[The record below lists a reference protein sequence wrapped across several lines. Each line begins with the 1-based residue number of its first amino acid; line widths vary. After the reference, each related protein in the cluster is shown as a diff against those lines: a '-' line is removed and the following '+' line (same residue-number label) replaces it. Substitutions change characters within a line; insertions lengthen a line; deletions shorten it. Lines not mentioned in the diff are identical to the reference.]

1 LQGKTEK
8 YQEKYRECMST
19 NDIEQRILQTIDNL
33 QQLKDINSILDTVLL
48 EARKLANADA
58 GTIFLAT
65 QSGLTFNYVQ
75 TDSLSVRNDVIASHY
90 RYYTIPID
98 KSSIVGYCASTG
110 QQVSISDAYNLPAEV
125 PFSFNSFF
133 DRKTGYH
140 TKSVFALPLLTLGNN
155 LVGVMELI
163 NSLDENN
170 EPIDFSP
177 QIKQY
182 VSRFAGYAAAA
193 IERAKWNQELILR
206 MIRMAELR
214 DPGETTAHVQRVSA
228 ISAEIYLQ
236 WARNKGIDPFEA
248 NQYCDL
254 LRPAAML
261 HDVGKIGIP
270 DEILRKPGKL
280 SNDEF
285 ELIKL
290 HTIYGANLFESTTS
304 DLDHMCREIA
314 LNHHERWDGTGYPG
328 HYSGCIVLYDKNK
341 VPKKG
346 EDIPLSARVV
356 ALADVFDALAN
367 KRVYKK
373 AWEMEEIYE
382 LFQEESGKHFDPELV
397 EAFFQVT
404 NMIEAIQER
413 FKDIPTSNNIKSPS
427 AGMLKNPNLVREQQL
442 ACGCPDDII
451 KEVKHIISQVC
462 TDYDYDFLDLAYR
475 NIQKIFH
482 GRFPGYKASN
492 TSYHNLDHTMAV
504 TLALMRIVHGMHV
517 NGKRFKPQI
526 IECGLIGSLF
536 HDTGLIQRN
545 SDQEGTGAK
554 YTKFH
559 EERSILFVQEYL
571 NSVGR
576 SEEMSRHCSQ
586 MIQCTKLSL
595 SPGDL
600 LFDSEEVRLMGY
612 ILGTAD
618 IIAQMADRVYLERLP
633 LLFEELKEG
642 GIPGYEST
650 VDIFKQTVTFFREV
664 IHKRLFQDFEG
675 IVDTVRFHFQE
686 RWKIDQNL
694 YTKAIENNINYIEF
708 LNKTYPEDK
717 NFYRKYLRRQV
728 NY

>member
-1 LQGKTEK
+1 
-8 YQEKYRECMST
+8 MSK
-19 NDIEQRILQTIDNL
+19 NDIEQDILQTIDSL
-33 QQLKDINSILDTVLL
+33 QQLKDINSILDNVLL
-48 EARKLANADA
+48 EARRIANADA

-75 TDSLSVRNDVIASHY
+75 SNRPAFKNDVVASHY

-98 KSSIVGYCASTG
+98 KTSIVGYCATTG
-110 QQVSISDAYNLPAEV
+110 KQVTINDAYDINEDV

-133 DRKTGYH
+133 DRKTGYR

-163 NSLDENN
+163 NALDDDGNPKEFDEN
-170 EPIDFSP
+170 
-177 QIKQY
+177 IKKY
-182 VSRFAGYAAAA
+182 ISRFASYAAAA
-193 IERAKWNQELILR
+193 IERGKWNQELILR

-214 DPGETTAHVQRVSA
+214 DPGETAAHVQRVSA
-228 ISAEIYLQ
+228 ISAEIYMQ
-236 WARNKGIDPFEA
+236 WAKKNQVDPFMA
-248 NQYCDL
+248 KQFCDI

-270 DEILRKPGKL
+270 DEILKKPGRL
-280 SNDEF
+280 NNDEF

-304 DLDHMCREIA
+304 DLDNMCREIA

-328 HYSGCIVLYDKNK
+328 HYSGCIVLFDKK
-341 VPKKG
+341 KKPKKG
-346 EDIPLSARVV
+346 EDIPLSARIV
-356 ALADVFDALAN
+356 ALADVYDALAN

-373 AWEMEEIYE
+373 PWKQEEIYE
-382 LFQEESGKHFDPELV
+382 LFKEESGRHFDPALV
-397 EAFFQVT
+397 EAFFAVT
-404 NMIEAIQER
+404 EVIEAIQER
-413 FKDIPTSNNIKSPS
+413 YKDIPASTNIKSPS
-427 AGMLKNPNLVREQQL
+427 AGMLKNPNLVKEQQL

-451 KEVKHIISQVC
+451 KEVKYLVSIVVEE
-462 TDYDYDFLDLAYR
+462 YDYDFLELAYQSIR
-475 NIQKIFH
+475 KIFH

-504 TLALMRIVHGMHV
+504 TLALMRLIHGMHV
-517 NGKRFKPQI
+517 EGARFKPEM
-526 IECGLIGSLF
+526 IECGLIAALF

-576 SEEMSRHCSQ
+576 SDDMSRRCSQ
-586 MIQCTKLSL
+586 MIQCTKLSH
-595 SPGDL
+595 SPKDL
-600 LFDSEEVRLMGY
+600 VFDTEEVKAMGH
-612 ILGTAD
+612 ILGTGD

-633 LLFEELKEG
+633 LLFDELKEG
-642 GIPGYEST
+642 GIPGYET
-650 VDIFKQTVTFFREV
+650 TDDIFKQTAAFFRNV
-664 IHKRLFQDFEG
+664 IKTRLYGDFNG
-675 IVDTVRFHFQE
+675 IVDSARLHFKE

-694 YTKAIENNINYIEF
+694 YTMAIENNINYIEY
-708 LNKTYPEDK
+708 LNKTYPDDK
-717 NFYRKYLRRQV
+717 DFYRQHLRRQI

>member
-1 LQGKTEK
+1 
-8 YQEKYRECMST
+8 MSKD
-19 NDIEQRILQTIDNL
+19 DIEKSILQTIDDL

-48 EARKLANADA
+48 EARKISNADA

-75 TDSLSVRNDVIASHY
+75 TTSLSVKTDVVASHY

-98 KSSIVGYCASTG
+98 KSSIVGYCAHTG
-110 QQVSISDAYNLPAEV
+110 QQVTIEDAYELPEDL

-133 DRKTGYH
+133 DRKTGYR

-163 NSLDENN
+163 NSLDENQN
-170 EPIDFSP
+170 PVEFAPD
-177 QIKQY
+177 IKKY

-193 IERAKWNQELILR
+193 IERAQWNQELILR

-214 DPGETTAHVQRVSA
+214 DPGETSAHVQRVSA
-228 ISAEIYLQ
+228 ISAEIYKQ
-236 WARNKGIDPFEA
+236 YAKNRNIDPFEA
-248 NQYCDL
+248 SRYCDL

-270 DEILRKPGKL
+270 DEILKKPGRL
-280 SNDEF
+280 DNDEF
-285 ELIKL
+285 ELIKM
-290 HTIYGANLFESTTS
+290 HTIYGANLFETNTS
-304 DLDHMCREIA
+304 DLDNLSREIA

-328 HYSGCIVLYDKNK
+328 HYSGCIVLFDKNK
-341 VPKKG
+341 KPKKG
-346 EDIPLSARVV
+346 EDIPLSARIV
-356 ALADVFDALAN
+356 AIADVFDALSN

-373 AWEMEEIYE
+373 AWTMEEIFE
-382 LFQEESGKHFDPELV
+382 LFKEESGKHFDPELI
-397 EAFFQVT
+397 ETFFQIT
-404 NMIEAIQER
+404 DIIEAIQER
-413 FKDIPTSNNIKSPS
+413 FKDVPSSANIKSPS
-427 AGMLKNPNLVREQQL
+427 ADMLKNPNLVQEQQL

-451 KEVKHIISQVC
+451 KEVKFLVSIAV
-462 TDYDYDFLDLAYR
+462 DNYDYDFLDLAYR

-504 TLALMRIVHGMHV
+504 TLALVRLIHGMHV
-517 NGKRFKPQI
+517 NGYIFDSKI
-526 IECGLIGSLF
+526 VECGLIAALF

-545 SDQEGTGAK
+545 SDQDGTGAK

-576 SEEMSRHCSQ
+576 SDEMSRKCSQ

-595 SPGDL
+595 SPTDL
-600 LFDSEEVRLMGY
+600 VFDSEEVKEMGY

-633 LLFEELKEG
+633 LLFDELKEG

-650 VDIFKQTVTFFREV
+650 VDIFKQTVTFFQEV
-664 IHKRLFQDFEG
+664 IHTRLYNDFEG
-675 IVDTVRFHFQE
+675 IVDHMRSHFNE

-694 YTKAIENNINYIEF
+694 YMKAIENNIYYIEY

-717 NFYRKYLRRQV
+717 NFYRQYLRRQV

>member
-1 LQGKTEK
+1 
-8 YQEKYRECMST
+8 MSKD
-19 NDIEQRILQTIDNL
+19 DIEKSILQTIDNL

-48 EARKLANADA
+48 EARKIAHADA

-75 TDSLSVRNDVIASHY
+75 TNNPPIKNDVVASHY

-98 KSSIVGYCASTG
+98 KTSIVGYCATTG
-110 QQVSISDAYNLPAEV
+110 KQVTINDAYDLPDDV

-133 DRKTGYH
+133 DRKTGYR

-163 NSLDENN
+163 NSMDDN
-170 EPIDFSP
+170 ECPIEFSP
-177 QIKQY
+177 EIKQY

-214 DPGETTAHVQRVSA
+214 DPGETAAHVQRVSA
-228 ISAEIYLQ
+228 ISAEIYTQ
-236 WARNKGIDPFEA
+236 WAKNKKIDPFEA
-248 NQYCDL
+248 NQFCDL

-270 DEILRKPGKL
+270 DEILKKPGKL
-280 SNDEF
+280 TNDEF

-290 HTIYGANLFESTTS
+290 HTIYGANLFESNTS
-304 DLDHMCREIA
+304 DLDNMCREIT

-328 HYSGCIVLYDKNK
+328 HYSGCIVLYDENK
-341 VPKKG
+341 KPKKA

-356 ALADVFDALAN
+356 AVADVFDALAN

-373 AWEMEEIYE
+373 AWTMKEIYE
-382 LFQEESGKHFDPELV
+382 LFQDEAGKHFDPELV
-397 EAFFQVT
+397 EAFFQITEVV
-404 NMIEAIQER
+404 EAVQER
-413 FKDIPTSNNIKSPS
+413 FKDIPSSASITTPS

-442 ACGCPDDII
+442 ACGCPDDIF
-451 KEVKHIISQVC
+451 KEVKFLTSLVVK
-462 TDYDYDFLDLAYR
+462 DYDYDFIDLAYR

-504 TLALMRIVHGMHV
+504 TLAMVRLIHGKFL
-517 NGKRFKPQI
+517 GGTKFTSRI
-526 IECGLIGSLF
+526 IECGLIAAFF
-536 HDTGLIQRN
+536 HDTGLIQRH
-545 SDQEGTGAK
+545 SDQDGTGAK

-576 SEEMSRHCSQ
+576 SDEMSRHCSQ
-586 MIQCTKLSL
+586 MIQCTKLSM
-595 SPGDL
+595 SPKEL
-600 LFDSEEVRLMGY
+600 LFDTDEIKLMGY

-642 GIPGYEST
+642 GVPGYDST
-650 VDIFKQTVTFFREV
+650 VDIFKQTTTFFKDIIR
-664 IHKRLFQDFEG
+664 KRLFDDFDA
-675 IVDTVRFHFQE
+675 IVDSVCAHFQE

-694 YTKAIENNINYIEF
+694 YTNAIESNINYIEF

-717 NFYRKYLRRQV
+717 DFYRQFLRRQV

>member
-1 LQGKTEK
+1 
-8 YQEKYRECMST
+8 MSKD
-19 NDIEQRILQTIDNL
+19 DIEKSILQTIDDL

-48 EARKLANADA
+48 EARKIANADA

-75 TDSLSVRNDVIASHY
+75 TNSLSVKNDIVASHY
-90 RYYTIPID
+90 RYYAIPID
-98 KSSIVGYCASTG
+98 KTSIVGYCASTG
-110 QQVSISDAYNLPAEV
+110 QHVTISDAYKLSEDL

-133 DRKTGYH
+133 DRKTGYR
-140 TKSVFALPLLTLGNN
+140 TRSVFALPLLTLGNN

-163 NSLDENN
+163 NAFDDQGN
-170 EPIDFSP
+170 PVDFSP
-177 QIKQY
+177 EIKKY
-182 VSRFAGYAAAA
+182 ISKFASYAAAA

-228 ISAEIYLQ
+228 ISAEIYTQ
-236 WARNKGIDPFEA
+236 WAKNKKIDSFEA
-248 NQYCDL
+248 NQFCDL

-270 DEILRKPGKL
+270 DEILKKPGKL

-290 HTIYGANLFESTTS
+290 HTIYGANLFDSTTS
-304 DLDHMCREIA
+304 DLDKMCYEIT
-314 LNHHERWDGTGYPG
+314 LNHHERWDGDGYPG
-328 HYSGCIVLYDKNK
+328 HYSGCIVLYDKNNT
-341 VPKKG
+341 PKKG
-346 EDIPLSARVV
+346 DEIPLSARVV

-373 AWEMEEIYE
+373 AWALDEISE
-382 LFQEESGKHFDPELV
+382 FFSEESGKHFDPDLV
-397 EAFFQVT
+397 EAFFQITDV
-404 NMIEAIQER
+404 IEAIQAR
-413 FKDIPTSNNIKSPS
+413 FKDIPASSNIKSPS

-451 KEVKHIISQVC
+451 KEVKFIISQVV
-462 TDYDYDFLDLAYR
+462 DKYDYDFLDLTYR

-504 TLALMRIVHGMHV
+504 TLAMIRLIHGLNI
-517 NGKRFKPQI
+517 NGTKFNPEM
-526 IECGLIGSLF
+526 IECGLIAALF

-545 SDQEGTGAK
+545 SDEDGTGAK

-576 SEEMSRHCSQ
+576 SDEMSKYCSK

-595 SPGDL
+595 SPKDIV
-600 LFDSEEVRLMGY
+600 FESEEVKLMGY

-633 LLFEELKEG
+633 LLFDELKEG

-664 IHKRLFQDFEG
+664 IRKRLFDDFDG
-675 IVDTVRFHFQE
+675 IVESVLFHFQE
-686 RWKIDQNL
+686 RWKIEQNL
-694 YTKAIENNINYIEF
+694 YTQAIENNINYIEF
-708 LNKTYPEDK
+708 LNKSHPEDK
-717 NFYRKYLRRQV
+717 DYYRKYLRRQV

>member
-1 LQGKTEK
+1 MFDAGYRMARDDVEK
-8 YQEKYRECMST
+8 S
-19 NDIEQRILQTIDNL
+19 ILQTIDNL

-65 QSGLTFNYVQ
+65 RSGLTFNYVQ
-75 TDSLSVRNDVIASHY
+75 TNSLNVKNDVVASHY

-98 KSSIVGYCASTG
+98 NSSIVGYCASNTT
-110 QQVSISDAYNLPAEV
+110 QVNIKDAYDLPEEV
-125 PFSFNSFF
+125 PFTFNSFF
-133 DRKTGYH
+133 DRKTGYR

-163 NSLDENN
+163 NSLDEDGNSI
-170 EPIDFSP
+170 EFSP
-177 QIKQY
+177 EIKKY
-182 VSRFAGYAAAA
+182 VSHFASYAAAA
-193 IERAKWNQELILR
+193 IERGKWNQELILR

-214 DPGETTAHVQRVSA
+214 DPGETAAHVQRVSA

-236 WARNKGIDPFEA
+236 WARNRNIDPFEA
-248 NQYCDL
+248 NQFCDL

-270 DEILRKPGKL
+270 DEILKKPGKL
-280 SNDEF
+280 NKDEF

-304 DLDHMCREIA
+304 DLDNMCREIA

-328 HYSGCIVLYDKNK
+328 HYSGCIVLHDTN
-341 VPKKG
+341 VQPKCG
-346 EDIPLSARVV
+346 EDIPLSARIV
-356 ALADVFDALAN
+356 ALADVYDALAN

-373 AWEMEEIYE
+373 AWSMLEIYG

-397 EAFFQVT
+397 EAFFQITEV
-404 NMIEAIQER
+404 IEAIQER
-413 FKDIPTSNNIKSPS
+413 YKDIPATANIKTPS

-451 KEVKHIISQVC
+451 KEVKFIISLVVD
-462 TDYDYDFLDLAYR
+462 DYDYDFLDLAYR
-475 NIQKIFH
+475 NIQKIYH

-504 TLALMRIVHGMHV
+504 TLALMRLVHGKSLCGTLFSPEIV
-517 NGKRFKPQI
+517 
-526 IECGLIGSLF
+526 ECGLIASLF
-536 HDTGLIQRN
+536 HDSGLIQRN
-545 SDQEGTGAK
+545 TDQEGTGAK

-559 EERSILFVQEYL
+559 EERSVLFVQEYL

-576 SEEMSRHCSQ
+576 DEEMSRKCAQ

-595 SPGDL
+595 NPDELS
-600 LFDSEEVRLMGY
+600 FDSEEVRLMGY

-633 LLFEELKEG
+633 LLFEEFKEG
-642 GIPGYEST
+642 GISGYET
-650 VDIFKQTVTFFREV
+650 TADIFKQTVTFFQTV
-664 IHKRLFQDFEG
+664 IRKRLFNGFDGVVE
-675 IVDTVRFHFQE
+675 VVRHHFKE

-694 YTKAIENNINYIEF
+694 YTKAIENNINYIEY
-708 LNKTYPEDK
+708 LNKKYPDDK
-717 NFYRKYLRRQV
+717 SFYRKYLRRQI

>member
-1 LQGKTEK
+1 MSKDDTEK
-8 YQEKYRECMST
+8 S
-19 NDIEQRILQTIDNL
+19 ILQTIDNL

-48 EARKLANADA
+48 EARKIAHADA

-75 TDSLSVRNDVIASHY
+75 SNSPLVKNDVVASHY

-110 QQVSISDAYNLPAEV
+110 KQVTIDDAYALSDDV

-133 DRKTGYH
+133 DRKTGYR
-140 TKSVFALPLLTLGNN
+140 TRSVFALPLLTLGNN
-155 LVGVMELI
+155 MVGVMELI
-163 NSLDENN
+163 NSLDDQGN
-170 EPIDFSP
+170 PTDFSP
-177 QIKQY
+177 EIKQY
-182 VSRFAGYAAAA
+182 VSRFASYAAAA

-214 DPGETTAHVQRVSA
+214 DPGETSAHVQRVSA
-228 ISAEIYLQ
+228 ISAEIYTQ
-236 WARNKGIDPFEA
+236 WAKNKNIDPFEA
-248 NQYCDL
+248 NQFCDL

-270 DEILRKPGKL
+270 DEILKKPGKL

-304 DLDHMCREIA
+304 DLDNMCREIT

-328 HYSGCIVLYDKNK
+328 HFSGCIVLYDNNK
-341 VPKKG
+341 KPKKG
-346 EDIPLSARVV
+346 EEIPLAARVV

-373 AWEMEEIYE
+373 AWEMEEIFA
-382 LFQEESGKHFDPELV
+382 LFREESGKHFDPDLV

-404 NMIEAIQER
+404 DIIEAIQSR
-413 FKDIPTSNNIKSPS
+413 FKDIPSSTNIKSPS
-427 AGMLKNPNLVREQQL
+427 AGMLNNPNLVKEQQL

-451 KEVKHIISQVC
+451 KEVKFLISLV
-462 TDYDYDFLDLAYR
+462 TDEYDYDFLDLSYR

-482 GRFPGYKASN
+482 GKFPGYRASN
-492 TSYHNLDHTMAV
+492 TSYHNFDHTMAV
-504 TLALMRIVHGMHV
+504 TLAMMRLIHGMHI
-517 NGKRFKPQI
+517 NGSRFTREI
-526 IECGLIGSLF
+526 IECGLIAALF

-545 SDQEGTGAK
+545 SDQNGTGAK

-559 EERSILFVQEYL
+559 EQRSILFVQEYL

-576 SEEMSRHCSQ
+576 SDAMSRPCSQ

-595 SPGDL
+595 APKDL
-600 LFDSEEVRLMGY
+600 VFDSDEVKLMGY

-633 LLFEELKEG
+633 LLFDELKEG
-642 GIPGYEST
+642 GVPGYEST

-664 IHKRLFQDFEG
+664 IRKRLFDDFDG
-675 IVDTVRFHFQE
+675 IVDFVLSHFLE

-694 YTKAIENNINYIEF
+694 YTQAIENNINYIEF
-708 LNKTYPEDK
+708 LNKTYPDDK
-717 NFYRKYLRRQV
+717 DFYRRYLRRQV

>member
-1 LQGKTEK
+1 MQ
-8 YQEKYRECMST
+8 Q
-19 NDIEQRILQTIDNL
+19 NDIEKSILQTIDRL
-33 QQLKDINSILDTVLL
+33 QELKDINSILDNVLL

-75 TDSLSVRNDVIASHY
+75 TSSLAIRNDIIASHY

-110 QQVSISDAYNLPAEV
+110 RQVTISDAYNLPEDV

-133 DRKTGYH
+133 DKKTGYR
-140 TKSVFALPLLTLGNN
+140 TQSVFALPLLTLGNN

-163 NSLDENN
+163 NALDDEGN
-170 EPIDFSP
+170 PTDFSP
-177 QIKQY
+177 ETQKY
-182 VSRFAGYAAAA
+182 VSRFASYAAAA
-193 IERAKWNQELILR
+193 IERAQWNQELILR

-214 DPGETTAHVQRVSA
+214 DPGETAAHVQRVSA

-236 WARNKGIDPFEA
+236 WAKDKGIDPFDA
-248 NQYCDL
+248 NRYCDL

-280 SNDEF
+280 SDDEF

-290 HTIYGANLFESTTS
+290 HTIYGANLFESSTS
-304 DLDHMCREIA
+304 DLDNMCREIA
-314 LNHHERWDGTGYPG
+314 LNHHERWDGGGYPG
-328 HYSGCIVLYDKNK
+328 HYTGCIVLFDKNK
-341 VPKKG
+341 KPKKG
-346 EDIPLSARVV
+346 KDIPLSARVV
-356 ALADVFDALAN
+356 ALADVYDALAN
-367 KRVYKK
+367 KRVYKS
-373 AWEMEEIYE
+373 AWSKEEILE
-382 LFQEESGKHFDPELV
+382 FFQEESGKHFDPELV
-397 EAFFQVT
+397 EAFFKVADVAD
-404 NMIEAIQER
+404 AIQER
-413 FKDIPTSNNIKSPS
+413 YRDFPATTNIKSPS

-451 KEVKHIISQVC
+451 KEVKYIISLV
-462 TDYDYDFLDLAYR
+462 TDTYDYDFLDLAYR

-482 GRFPGYKASN
+482 GRFPGYQASN

-504 TLALMRIVHGMHV
+504 TLALIRIVHGKHIS
-517 NGKRFKPQI
+517 GISFSSEL
-526 IECGLIGSLF
+526 IECGLIAAMF
-536 HDTGLIQRN
+536 HDTGLIQR
-545 SDQEGTGAK
+545 STDREGTGAK

-576 SEEMSRHCSQ
+576 SEEMSRRCAQ

-595 SPGDL
+595 SPRDL
-600 LFDSEEVRLMGY
+600 PFDSEEVRLMGY

-633 LLFEELKEG
+633 LLFEEFQEG

-650 VDIFKQTVTFFREV
+650 VDIFKQTVNFFRNV
-664 IHKRLFQDFEG
+664 IEKRLNDEFGG
-675 IVDTVRFHFQE
+675 IVEAVRYHFQE

-694 YTKAIENNINYIEF
+694 YTRAIENNINYIEY

-717 NFYRKYLRRQV
+717 EFYRKHLRRQI

>member
-1 LQGKTEK
+1 
-8 YQEKYRECMST
+8 MSK
-19 NDIEQRILQTIDNL
+19 DEIENSILRTIDNL

-48 EARKLANADA
+48 EARKIAHADA

-75 TDSLSVRNDVIASHY
+75 TNSPLVKTDVVASHY
-90 RYYTIPID
+90 RYYTIPVD

-110 QQVSISDAYNLPAEV
+110 KQVTISDAYELSDEL

-133 DRKTGYH
+133 DRKTGYR
-140 TKSVFALPLLTLGNN
+140 TRSVFALPLLTLGNN

-163 NSLDENN
+163 NSLDDQGN
-170 EPIDFSP
+170 PTDFSP
-177 QIKQY
+177 EIKQY
-182 VSRFAGYAAAA
+182 VSRFASYAAAA

-214 DPGETTAHVQRVSA
+214 DPGETAAHVQRVSA
-228 ISAEIYLQ
+228 ISAEIYTQ
-236 WARNKGIDPFEA
+236 WAQNKNLDPFEA
-248 NQYCDL
+248 NQFCDL

-270 DEILRKPGKL
+270 DEILKKPGKL

-285 ELIKL
+285 EVIKL

-304 DLDHMCREIA
+304 DLDNMCREIT

-328 HYSGCIVLYDKNK
+328 HYSGCIVLYDNNK
-341 VPKKG
+341 KPKQG
-346 EDIPLSARVV
+346 EEIPLSARVV

-373 AWEMEEIYE
+373 AWEMEEIFE
-382 LFQEESGKHFDPELV
+382 LFREESGKHFDPELV
-397 EAFFQVT
+397 EAFFQITDV
-404 NMIEAIQER
+404 IEAIQSR
-413 FKDIPTSNNIKSPS
+413 FKDIPASFNIKSPS
-427 AGMLKNPNLVREQQL
+427 AGMLKNPNLVKEQQL

-451 KEVKHIISQVC
+451 KEVKFLISLV
-462 TDYDYDFLDLAYR
+462 TDEYDYDFLDLAYR

-504 TLALMRIVHGMHV
+504 TLAMMRLIHGMHV
-517 NGKRFKPQI
+517 NGAKFTSKI
-526 IECGLIGSLF
+526 IECGLIAALF

-545 SDQEGTGAK
+545 SDQDGTGAK

-576 SEEMSRHCSQ
+576 SDTMSKRCSQ

-595 SPGDL
+595 SPKDIQ
-600 LFDSEEVRLMGY
+600 FDSDEVRLMGF

-618 IIAQMADRVYLERLP
+618 IVAQMADRVYLERLP
-633 LLFEELKEG
+633 LLFDELKEG
-642 GIPGYEST
+642 EVPGYEST

-664 IHKRLFQDFEG
+664 IRKRLFDDFEG
-675 IVDTVRFHFQE
+675 IVDSMVFHFLD

-694 YTKAIENNINYIEF
+694 YTQAIENNINYIEF

-717 NFYRKYLRRQV
+717 DFYRRYLRRQV

>member
-1 LQGKTEK
+1 MSRDDVEK
-8 YQEKYRECMST
+8 S
-19 NDIEQRILQTIDNL
+19 ILQTIDNL

-75 TDSLSVRNDVIASHY
+75 TNSLNVRNDIVASHY

-110 QQVSISDAYNLPAEV
+110 KQVTISDAYDLPEDL

-163 NSLDENN
+163 NSTDENGDLA
-170 EPIDFSP
+170 DFT
-177 QIKQY
+177 QEMKQY
-182 VSRFAGYAAAA
+182 VSRFASYAAAA

-214 DPGETTAHVQRVSA
+214 DPGETAAHVQRVSA

-236 WARNKGIDPFEA
+236 WARNNNVDPFVA

-304 DLDHMCREIA
+304 DLDNMCREIA

-328 HYSGCIVLYDKNK
+328 HYSGCIVLYDNNK
-341 VPKKG
+341 RPKVG
-346 EDIPLSARVV
+346 EEIPLSARIV

-373 AWEMEEIYE
+373 AWSMEEIFD
-382 LFQEESGKHFDPELV
+382 LFREESGKHFDPDLV

-404 NMIEAIQER
+404 DVVEAIQER
-413 FKDIPTSNNIKSPS
+413 YKDIPASSNINSPS

-451 KEVKHIISQVC
+451 KEVKFLISLV
-462 TDYDYDFLDLAYR
+462 TDDYDYDFLDLAYR

-504 TLALMRIVHGMHV
+504 TLALMRVIHGMYTTGH
-517 NGKRFKPQI
+517 RFSPEI
-526 IECGLIGSLF
+526 IECGLIGAMF
-536 HDTGLIQRN
+536 HDTGLIQRH

-576 SEEMSRHCSQ
+576 SDEMSRRCSQ

-595 SPGDL
+595 SPKEL
-600 LFDSEEVRLMGY
+600 QFDTEEVRLMGY

-642 GIPGYEST
+642 GIPGYETT
-650 VDIFKQTVTFFREV
+650 VDIFQQTVTFFREV
-664 IHKRLFQDFEG
+664 IRTRLFDDFDG
-675 IVDTVRFHFQE
+675 IVESVRYHFQE

-694 YTKAIENNINYIEF
+694 YTKAIENNINYIEY